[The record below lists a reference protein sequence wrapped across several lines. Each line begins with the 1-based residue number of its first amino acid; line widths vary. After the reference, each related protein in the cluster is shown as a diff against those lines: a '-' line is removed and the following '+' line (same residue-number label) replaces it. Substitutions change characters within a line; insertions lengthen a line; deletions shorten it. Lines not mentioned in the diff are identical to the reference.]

1 MMLFTDEALAEATG
15 GQLLGRGPAG
25 PLRTDSRRLA
35 AGDWFVALTGDRF
48 DGHDFFAAAAAAGC
62 AGVVGQRA
70 PVGWDRGFVCVPDSL
85 IALQSAA
92 RAARARFTG
101 PVVGITGSAGKTTT
115 RAMTALAIGALG
127 RVHQTEGNLNN
138 HIGVPLTLL
147 DAPEDA
153 AAWVIEMGMN
163 HLAEIDLLQGIS
175 RPTVRLITNVGAA
188 HLEGLGTLENVAI
201 AKGELFDGAVPGD
214 ICCIN
219 ADDALVRSRAIP
231 AGARVL
237 TYGVQPGVD
246 VRLREA
252 SVEAATMSTRL
263 RVETPNGALSIRLGS
278 PGLHLA
284 HNATAAVAVA
294 VALRLPLDGLAER
307 LGAYTPVGM
316 RAAVLRLDNGLTVIN
331 DAYNANPPSMAASLH
346 TLAALPGRRA
356 ALLGD
361 MRELGSQ
368 SEAAHRE
375 VLALARSLQLDLL
388 GVSGPCFAAAAAELS
403 DPGALIVAETPEAT
417 ALLLRPHLRPGDTVL
432 LKGSRGSAVERALPT
447 LRTAPER

>member
-1 MMLFTDEALAEATG
+1 MWFTDDALAEATG
-15 GQLLGRGPAG
+15 GQLLSRGPAG

-35 AGDWFVALTGDRF
+35 PGDWFVALTGDRF

-70 PVGWDRGFVCVPDSL
+70 PEGWDRGFVCVPDSL
-85 IALQSAA
+85 VALQSAA
-92 RAARARFTG
+92 RTARARFVG

-115 RAMTALAIGALG
+115 RAMAALAIGSLG

-147 DAPEDA
+147 DAPDDA

-163 HLAEIDLLQGIS
+163 HLGEIDVLQSIS

-188 HLEGLGTLENVAI
+188 HLEGLGTVENVAI
-201 AKGELFDGAVPGD
+201 AKGELFDGALPGD

-219 ADDALVRSRAIP
+219 ADDPLVRARPIP

-252 SVEAATMSTRL
+252 VVEAETLSTRL
-263 RVETPNGALSIRLGS
+263 RIDTPNGSLALRLGS

-284 HNATAAVAVA
+284 HNAAAAVAVA
-294 VALRLPLDGLAER
+294 VALRLPIEGLAER
-307 LGAYTPVGM
+307 LSAYAPVGM
-316 RAAVLRLDNGLTVIN
+316 RQAVLKLDNGLTVIN
-331 DAYNANPPSMAASLH
+331 DAYNANPPSMAASLN
-346 TLAALPGRRA
+346 TLAALEGRRA
-356 ALLGD
+356 AILGD
-361 MRELGSQ
+361 MKELGSQ

-375 VLALARSLQLDLL
+375 VLSLARSLGLEHLA
-388 GVSGPCFAAAAAELS
+388 VCGPCFSAAAAEL
-403 DPGALIVAETPEAT
+403 GEAAGLIVADTPEAA
-417 ALLLRPHLRPGDTVL
+417 ALALRPLLRPGDAVL
-432 LKGSRGSAVERALPT
+432 LKGSRGSAVERALPS
-447 LRTAPER
+447 LRTALER